1 MKRERAKRT
10 TRKTMQRT
18 RKTAAVDDRQ
28 CISRAGDHL
37 RMPGRGAAGDGM
49 CSSFYYCIV
58 LYFTYL
64 YSQCESSVRE

>member
-1 MKRERAKRT
+1 
-10 TRKTMQRT
+10 MQRT

-49 CSSFYYCIV
+49 CSSFYCIV

-64 YSQCESSVRE
+64 YSQCESSVRMSD